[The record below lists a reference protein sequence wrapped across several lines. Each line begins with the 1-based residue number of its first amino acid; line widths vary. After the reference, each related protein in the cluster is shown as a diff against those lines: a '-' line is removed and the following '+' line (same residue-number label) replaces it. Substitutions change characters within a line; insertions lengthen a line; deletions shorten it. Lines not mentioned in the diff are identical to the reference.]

1 MEQTKPIKVL
11 FVTHN
16 YPRRRGDYS
25 GVFLHLLAT
34 KLLDFGI
41 EVHVVAPHDR
51 NTAEYED
58 MDGIKVYRFK
68 YADSK
73 HETLA
78 YRGNMHRQL
87 AANPFKLFTLMK
99 FLRRAT
105 AKAVEVIDKEGIELV
120 SVHWVVPNCVIATRL
135 KRHFGDRIKTI
146 LHSHG
151 TDARIINSFYPV
163 YLMARKAML
172 QSESWT
178 VVSTFIQRL
187 ILERN
192 VDVAEKIRVF
202 PMPNDES
209 IFYPDEAVREERNLV
224 VAVSRLTKQ
233 KRLPH
238 LIEAVKIASSEVHD
252 IKLEIYG
259 SGPERANLRRFIK
272 EQGMERHVSIKSPVS
287 QNDLRT
293 IYNRAS
299 VVVLNSSRE
308 GFGLILTEAMLCRRA
323 VIGAESGGI
332 VDIIEHEQTGLL
344 VEPDSAV
351 DLSKALIRILKDNSL
366 REQMAQAGYEKALE
380 EFSSYSAAK
389 RFAELYKE
397 LS

>member
-1 MEQTKPIKVL
+1 VEDNRPIKVL

-16 YPRRRGDYS
+16 YPRRKGDYS

-41 EVHVVAPHDR
+41 EIHVVAPHDK

-58 MDGIKVYRFK
+58 MDGVKVYRFK
-68 YADSK
+68 YADAK
-73 HETLA
+73 DETLA

-87 AANPFKLFTLMK
+87 VANPFKTFTLLK

-105 AKAVEVIDKEGIELV
+105 AKASEVIEKENIKLV

-135 KRHFGDRIKTI
+135 KKRYGDRIKTI

-151 TDARIINSFYPV
+151 TDARIINNVYPI
-163 YLMARKAML
+163 YLLARKAML

-192 VDVAEKIRVF
+192 VDVADKIRVF
-202 PMPNDES
+202 PMPNDEE
-209 IFYPDEAVREERNLV
+209 IFYPDESIREEPNLV

-238 LIEAVKIASSEVHD
+238 LIEAIKLASAEVHD

-259 SGPERANLRRFIK
+259 SGPERGMLRRFIK
-272 EQGMERHVSIKSPVS
+272 ERGLEDRISIKNPVP
-287 QNDLRT
+287 QKDLRE

-299 VVVLNSSRE
+299 VAVLNSSGE

-323 VIGAESGGI
+323 VIGADSGGI
-332 VDIIEHEQTGLL
+332 VDIIDHEKTGLL
-344 VEPDSAV
+344 VEPESAV
-351 DLSKALIRILKDNSL
+351 DLSGALVGILKDNDL
-366 REQMAQAGYEKALE
+366 RDRLAQAGYEKALE
-380 EFSSYSAAK
+380 EFSSFSAAK
-389 RFAELYKE
+389 RFAVLYRE
-397 LS
+397 FI